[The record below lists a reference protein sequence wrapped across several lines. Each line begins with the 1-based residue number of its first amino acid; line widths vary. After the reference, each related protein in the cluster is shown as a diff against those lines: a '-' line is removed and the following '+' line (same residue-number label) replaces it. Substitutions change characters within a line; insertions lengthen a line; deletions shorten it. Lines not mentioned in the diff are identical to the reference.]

1 MPLRDDLLNP
11 IAGDNPSGVNL
22 RYDPVTDKIK
32 EARREDLDVPQGEWK
47 TALKTADHP
56 LAIKLGGEAVAK
68 KGKDL
73 QIAVWLVDSHIRREG
88 FALLAPSFQFLHHL
102 LEDFWDTLYPE
113 IDEDGD
119 MEVRAAPLDWL
130 GGKLAEPLRFI
141 PIVSSKMNWLH
152 YQESR
157 LVGYEADA
165 DTSDKQS
172 VREARISEGKITA
185 EQFDEAAEN
194 TSRAAL
200 KLTAG
205 HLQEG
210 LEALA
215 ALSEYCDMQFGNYSP
230 SFIKTRESIEEIAQT
245 VRILLGRK
253 PPEPGE
259 LEEEAAAAEDE
270 FASDVVVGG
279 AAEAT
284 TFAEMAG
291 TPAPAAAPGDIG
303 GAAEQLASICAFL
316 RSRDAE
322 DPTPYLILRN
332 YAWAN
337 LMLQAP
343 LLDHGAIEAP
353 PSYLR
358 LGLKRSAAEGDW
370 DKVLEQ
376 TEAAMLMACGR
387 TWLDLQRYTAKAL
400 EQKGYAGTSR
410 VVNTSLRVLLETL
423 PDVLDVT
430 LPDDTPAANAETRDW
445 ITNFVIIQRYTPDP
459 SEATEESTSS
469 DDSSSSDYSLD
480 SSSDSSSDFS
490 LDSSSGEETPSES
503 TPEPEPEPYTVEDNP
518 PILDAEEPPPS
529 DESDEFGQA
538 LAAVKD
544 GRTAEGLSAITAIL
558 ATERSGRARFRRRT
572 QLAHLLMAAGKGK
585 VAQPIL
591 DQICAEIEERR
602 LEDWEPGEALAYPL
616 ELLLHCLS
624 PADERRL
631 ELYARI
637 CKLDPVRGVN
647 VSV

>member
-56 LAIKLGGEAVAK
+56 LVIKLGSEALAK

-73 QIAVWLVDSHIRREG
+73 QIAVWLVDSHVRREG
-88 FALLAPSFQFLHHL
+88 FAVLAPAFKFLHHL

-119 MEVRAAPLDWL
+119 MEVRAAPLEWL
-130 GGKLAEPLRFI
+130 GGKLGEPLRFI
-141 PIVSSKMNWLH
+141 PIVSGKMNWLS

-165 DTSDKQS
+165 ADNQDKEAVRQS
-172 VREARISEGKITA
+172 RISEGKITA
-185 EQFDEAAEN
+185 EQFDEAAGN

-205 HLQEG
+205 QLQEG
-210 LEALA
+210 LDALEALA
-215 ALSEYCDMQFGNYSP
+215 EYCDTQFGNYSP
-230 SFIKTRESIEEIAQT
+230 SFIKTRDAIEEIAQT
-245 VRILLGRK
+245 VKILISRK

-259 LEEEAAAAEDE
+259 EEAEAAAASEDE
-270 FASDVVVGG
+270 FASDVVMGG
-279 AAEAT
+279 TEEAA
-284 TFAEMAG
+284 TFESMAG

-303 GAAEQLASICAFL
+303 GAAGQIGEVCKFL
-316 RSRDAE
+316 RSRDPE

-332 YAWAN
+332 YAWGGM
-337 LMLQAP
+337 MLNAP
-343 LLDHGAIEAP
+343 LLDRSAIEAP
-353 PSYLR
+353 PSFLR
-358 LGLKRSAAEGDW
+358 MELRRAANEGDW
-370 DKVLEQ
+370 EKVLEQ

-400 EQKGYAGTSR
+400 EQKGYAGTAR

-423 PDVLDVT
+423 PDVLEVT
-430 LPDDTPAANAETRDW
+430 LPDDTPSANAETRDW
-445 ITNFVIIQRYTPDP
+445 ITNSVIMQRYVPEPETP
-459 SEATEESTSS
+459 SEETPA
-469 DDSSSSDYSLD
+469 DDSSSSSDY
-480 SSSDSSSDFS
+480 SSDSSSDFS
-490 LDSSSGEETPSES
+490 FDTSTSEETPAE
-503 TPEPEPEPYTVEDNP
+503 TPAAEPEPYTVEDNP

-529 DESDEFGQA
+529 DTSDEFGQA
-538 LAAVKD
+538 LAAVKE
-544 GRTAEGLSAITAIL
+544 GRTAEGLAILTAIL
-558 ATERSGRARFRRRT
+558 ATERSGRSRFRRRT

-631 ELYARI
+631 DLYARI